1 LKIIKIKIMK
11 PGKLSELPDLSIC
24 NPQHA
29 NFLATSHSPFIA
41 NDSKTKLATYSQEY
55 RRADLRSKSITRIK
69 SPIKPEANYNKEKV
83 GAASKPNNPK
93 LPSIQPRSRFSA
105 IKPAKRKR
113 LQNLYCISITQPSIP
128 KPPEPPKICKKPSIN
143 VMNLL
148 VPVNNAAEDNSTD
161 LCEND
166 PDSIE
171 ELESPLSPPDVSLL
185 ASAKFNSPA
194 LFSQPDE
201 SQDELINT
209 EYSYMLQS
217 SKLTSKSITHMTVK
231 ELESE
236 LQITSNVIRYHEV
249 KVHLL
254 TSDPIFQGI
263 QGKLRKWRAGELL
276 GQGSMGQ
283 VIKAFD
289 VNTGNIIAV
298 KRLFFNPNN
307 PKQKDLIESL
317 KQEANILKHF
327 RNPNIVSYIGSEI
340 IDENLYVYLEYVPGG
355 SLAHLLGN
363 IGPLP
368 EKTIK
373 VYMKQI
379 LKGVEY
385 LHKNRVVHRDIKAA
399 NLLVD
404 IDGTIKL
411 SDFGCARRYESDMQ
425 SGLLNSVRGSLL
437 WMAPEVI
444 KQSGYGRRADIW
456 SLGCTL
462 IELFTG
468 KPPWNNFDN
477 SISAMLR
484 IGLSSDLPEVP
495 EAISPEAR
503 DFIYACLQRDA
514 HLRPTASHL
523 LHHPFVN

>member
-1 LKIIKIKIMK
+1 
-11 PGKLSELPDLSIC
+11 
-24 NPQHA
+24 
-29 NFLATSHSPFIA
+29 
-41 NDSKTKLATYSQEY
+41 
-55 RRADLRSKSITRIK
+55 
-69 SPIKPEANYNKEKV
+69 
-83 GAASKPNNPK
+83 
-93 LPSIQPRSRFSA
+93 
-105 IKPAKRKR
+105 
-113 LQNLYCISITQPSIP
+113 
-128 KPPEPPKICKKPSIN
+128 
-143 VMNLL
+143 
-148 VPVNNAAEDNSTD
+148 
-161 LCEND
+161 
-166 PDSIE
+166 
-171 ELESPLSPPDVSLL
+171 
-185 ASAKFNSPA
+185 
-194 LFSQPDE
+194 
-201 SQDELINT
+201 
-209 EYSYMLQS
+209 
-217 SKLTSKSITHMTVK
+217 
-231 ELESE
+231 
-236 LQITSNVIRYHEV
+236 
-249 KVHLL
+249 
-254 TSDPIFQGI
+254 
-263 QGKLRKWRAGELL
+263 
-276 GQGSMGQ
+276 
-283 VIKAFD
+283 
-289 VNTGNIIAV
+289 
-298 KRLFFNPNN
+298 
-307 PKQKDLIESL
+307 
-317 KQEANILKHF
+317 
-327 RNPNIVSYIGSEI
+327 
-340 IDENLYVYLEYVPGG
+340 
-355 SLAHLLGN
+355 
-363 IGPLP
+363 
-368 EKTIK
+368 
-373 VYMKQI
+373 MKQI